1 VKLCSFEKKIMRSK
15 ARKMVMD
22 YVEAP
27 ILFKNHKSDGINNV
41 LELGCGAGYGT
52 RNILQRIQP
61 KRLIATDYD
70 PDLVEFAR
78 RNTHGYWGG
87 IDVDF
92 RQADATKLQYADN
105 SFDIVVSIGILHHIL
120 NYKQALAEMFR
131 VLKPGGILLMEEVMK
146 EAHFWPIGKLLVPAV
161 LLNDS
166 EFIGAVE
173 EQGFSVKILGR
184 YMKAFILLECRKEAS
199 AMTYQEMS

>member
-1 VKLCSFEKKIMRSK
+1 VKLCSFEKKVMRSK
-15 ARKMVMD
+15 VRKMVMD

-27 ILFKNHKSDGINNV
+27 ILFKNYKSDNATNV

-52 RNILQRIQP
+52 RNILQSIQP

-70 PDLVEFAR
+70 LDLVEFAR
-78 RNTHGYWGG
+78 RNTREYMGD

-92 RQADATKLQYADN
+92 CQADATNLQYDDN

-120 NYKQALAEMFR
+120 NYKEALGEMFR
-131 VLKPGGILLMEEVMK
+131 VLKPGGVLLLEEVMK

-161 LLNDS
+161 LFNDS

-173 EQGFSVKILGR
+173 EQGFSVKMLGR
-184 YMKAFILLECRKEAS
+184 YMKAFILLECRKETLAI
-199 AMTYQEMS
+199 AN